1 MPNLDPDPRIAAEE
15 LKEFRTVTPNS
26 EFRCDDGTVRTWSE
40 MVGGIDP
47 DLAPDASGI
56 SDDERVSRYHE
67 LLWSFG
73 AQRIS

>member
-26 EFRCDDGTVRTWSE
+26 KFQYEDGRVRTWPG
-40 MVGGIDP
+40 MIDGIDS
-47 DLAPDASGI
+47 DLAPDAADI
-56 SDDERVSRYHE
+56 SDDERASRYYE
-67 LLWSFG
+67 LLWSFS

>member
-1 MPNLDPDPRIAAEE
+1 MPNLDPNPRIAAEE
-15 LKEFRTVTPNS
+15 LKEFKTVTPNS

-40 MVGGIDP
+40 MVDGIDP
-47 DLAPDASGI
+47 DLAPEASDI
-56 SDDERVSRYHE
+56 PDDERASRYHE

>member
-1 MPNLDPDPRIAAEE
+1 MLNLDPDSRIAAEE
-15 LKEFRTVTPNS
+15 LKDFRTVTPNS
-26 EFRCDDGTVRTWSE
+26 KFRCDDGRVRTWSE

-56 SDDERVSRYHE
+56 SDDERASRYHE